1 VALGAPPHAEGD
13 VLALGDEAGTAPEDR
28 SFRPDVEGLRAVAVL
43 LVVLYHAG
51 VAELS
56 GGYVGVDV
64 FFVISGFVITGVLLR
79 ERASTR
85 RTSILSFYAR
95 RFRRIVPAAT
105 VVIIVTVV
113 LSYVLLGVV
122 GGNRSATDGI
132 WAAIFLANFHF
143 ASIGTNYL
151 TEFQAPSPLQN
162 FWSLSVEEQFY
173 VVYPTLF
180 LLVGRARM
188 ALSFRARL
196 AFGLSVV
203 IALSFAA
210 SVFQTSSSP
219 TVAYFSPFTRAWEL
233 ALGALV
239 AAGAPWLRRLPAR
252 VAATMTWVG
261 LGLIALA
268 AVLLNSETPYPGSA
282 VAVPVVGAALVIAG
296 GTVVSRYSAESLL
309 RLWPFRQLGRLSYS
323 LYLWHWPI
331 LILAAESAG
340 ATNLPVTKNLQ
351 WLLVA
356 LGLSIIT
363 YFVIENPIRHSSR
376 LNRNRLLSIG
386 LGIALIAAT
395 LTVGVGEL
403 RVHAAT
409 YTPEAASE
417 SSTKDAASAASV
429 ASLVASAPR
438 IHTLPADLDPPLG
451 VSALGWPWAS
461 ACWANGSQTSVPP
474 CLFGDPHG
482 TRSMVVVGDSH
493 SQMWFYTI
501 NAIAKKAHW
510 QLWYLSKSY
519 CPAAL
524 LQFTKDQ
531 LGGEYSTCDSWHQF
545 VINRINRLDPDVVI
559 VTQENRAP
567 PNNAKPYSNAQWE
580 DGTKAFFQLIR
591 APRAHFVI
599 IGNIPMLP
607 QTGPDCIARHTNDVQ
622 ACSATRAASETPY
635 HQAEAAAV
643 ESFGG
648 RYIDPTPWF
657 CSNVCTP
664 VIGNYD
670 VYFDH
675 YHMMGPYGLYLE
687 GVLAQALQLPA
698 SSDSSKGTVVESGGR
713 PHTKVLK
720 PSNRAVLT
728 GLQALDAS
736 GSSLLY
742 AAASNEKES
751 QVTKV
756 QFRLTGGRLSDSLIA
771 TGSKTEIGWVADWNT
786 TSVPNGRYTLQ
797 SVAYEAGGLSSTSP
811 GVTITVAN

>member
-1 VALGAPPHAEGD
+1 M
-13 VLALGDEAGTAPEDR
+13 
-28 SFRPDVEGLRAVAVL
+28 L

-51 VAELS
+51 VTQLS

-64 FFVISGFVITGVLLR
+64 FFVISGFVITGLLLR
-79 ERASTR
+79 ERTSTG

-113 LSYVLLGVV
+113 LSYKLLGVV

-196 AFGLSVV
+196 VFGLSVA

-219 TVAYFSPFTRAWEL
+219 TVAYFSPLTRAWEL

-239 AAGAPWLRRLPAR
+239 AAGAPWLLRLPER
-252 VAATMTWVG
+252 LAATMAWVG

-268 AVLLNSETPYPGSA
+268 AVAFNSQTPYPGSA
-282 VAVPVVGAALVIAG
+282 VAIPVVGAALVIAG
-296 GTVVSRYSAESLL
+296 GTVVSRFGAESLL

-331 LILAAESAG
+331 LVLAAQSAG
-340 ATNLPVTKNLQ
+340 ATSLPVAKNLQ

-363 YFVIENPIRHSSR
+363 YFVIENPVRHSSR
-376 LNRNRLLSIG
+376 LSRNRLLSIG
-386 LGIALIAAT
+386 VGSALIAVT
-395 LTVGVGEL
+395 LAVSVGEM
-403 RVHAAT
+403 RVHAVT
-409 YTPEAASE
+409 YAPEAASVP
-417 SSTKDAASAASV
+417 STKGTAGATSV
-429 ASLVASAPR
+429 AALVASAPE

-451 VSALGWPWAS
+451 ASAVGWPSNS
-461 ACWANGSQTSVPP
+461 ACWANSSQTSVPP

-482 TRSMVVVGDSH
+482 TRAMVVVGDSH

-501 NAIAKKAHW
+501 DAIAKKSHW
-510 QLWYLSKSY
+510 KLWYLAKSY

-524 LQFTKDQ
+524 LPFTKDQ
-531 LGGEYSTCDSWHQF
+531 LGGEYGACDSWHQF
-545 VINRINRLDPDVVI
+545 VINRINHLDPNLVI
-559 VTQENRAP
+559 VSQEGRAP
-567 PNNAKPYSNAQWE
+567 PNNAKPYSNSQWE

-622 ACSATRAASETPY
+622 ACTATRAAAETPY

-664 VIGNYD
+664 VIGQYD
-670 VYFDH
+670 VYYDH
-675 YHMMGPYGLYLE
+675 YHMMGSYGLYLE

-698 SSDSSKGTVVESGGR
+698 SGDSSKGSVVETGSPPR
-713 PHTKVLK
+713 TTLLK
-720 PSNRAVLT
+720 PSHGAVLT
-728 GLQALDAS
+728 GSQWLVAS
-736 GSSLLY
+736 ASSVVF
-742 AAASNEKES
+742 AAASNEKEW
-751 QVTKV
+751 QVDKV
-756 QFRLTGGRLSDSLIA
+756 QFRLTGGGLHDALVA
-771 TGSKTEIGWVADWNT
+771 TADQTKFGWLAGWDT
-786 TSVPNGRYTLQ
+786 TSVPNGTYTLQ
-797 SVAYEAGGLSSTSP
+797 SVAVEAGGLRSTSR

>member
-1 VALGAPPHAEGD
+1 M
-13 VLALGDEAGTAPEDR
+13 
-28 SFRPDVEGLRAVAVL
+28 L

-51 VAELS
+51 VAQLS

-64 FFVISGFVITGVLLR
+64 FFVISGFVITGLLLR

-95 RFRRIVPAAT
+95 RCRRIIPAAT

-113 LSYVLLGVV
+113 LSYMLLGVV

-132 WAAIFLANFHF
+132 WAAIFLSNFHF

-180 LLVGRARM
+180 LLVARAR
-188 ALSFRARL
+188 LGVSFRARL
-196 AFGLSVV
+196 AFGLSVA
-203 IALSFAA
+203 IAVSFAV
-210 SVFQTSSSP
+210 SVLQTSSSP

-239 AAGAPWLRRLPAR
+239 AAGAPWLLRLPAR
-252 VAATMTWVG
+252 LAATMTWVG

-268 AVLLNSETPYPGSA
+268 AVSFNSQTPYPGSA
-282 VAVPVVGAALVIAG
+282 VAVPVVGAALVIGG
-296 GTVVSRYSAESLL
+296 GTVVSRHGAESLL

-331 LILAAESAG
+331 LILAAQSAG
-340 ATNLPVTKNLQ
+340 ATSLPVTKNLQ

-363 YFVIENPIRHSSR
+363 YFAIENPIRHSAS
-376 LNRNRLLSIG
+376 LSRNRLLSIG

-395 LTVGVGEL
+395 LTVGAVEL

-409 YTPEAASE
+409 YTPEAASAP
-417 SSTKDAASAASV
+417 STKETASAASV
-429 ASLVASAPR
+429 ASLVASAPK
-438 IHTLPADLDPPLG
+438 IHTLPANLDPPLG
-451 VSALGWPWAS
+451 VSVLGYPWPS
-461 ACWANGSQTSVPP
+461 ACWANPSQTSVPP

-493 SQMWFYTI
+493 AQMWFYTI

-510 QLWYLSKSY
+510 RLWYLAKSS

-524 LQFTKDQ
+524 LPFTKDQ
-531 LGGEYSTCDSWHQF
+531 YGGEYSACDSWHQF
-545 VINRINRLDPDVVI
+545 VINRINHLDPDLVI
-559 VTQENRAP
+559 VSQENRGR
-567 PNNAKPYSNAQWE
+567 PNNGGPYSNSQWE

-591 APRAHFVI
+591 APRAKFVM

-607 QTGPDCIARHTNDVQ
+607 QTGPDCIARHTDDVQ
-622 ACSATRAASETPY
+622 ACSATRTASETPY

-675 YHMMGPYGLYLE
+675 FHMMGPYALHLE
-687 GVLAQALQLPA
+687 GVLAHALQLPP
-698 SSDSSKGTVVESGGR
+698 SSDGSNGSAVAAGSPPT
-713 PHTKVLK
+713 TKMLA
-720 PSNRAVLT
+720 PSNGEVLT
-728 GLQALDAS
+728 GDQGLDATA
-736 GSSLLY
+736 SSLQY
-742 AAASNEKES
+742 TAASNTSEW

-756 QFRLTGGRLSDSLIA
+756 EFRLTGGSLHDSLIA
-771 TGSKTEIGWVADWNT
+771 TATRSSVGWAARWNT
-786 TSVPNGRYTLQ
+786 TTVPNGRYTLQ
-797 SVAYEAGGLSSTSP
+797 SVAYDAVGDSGRSADVV
-811 GVTITVAN
+811 VTVKN

>member
-1 VALGAPPHAEGD
+1 
-13 VLALGDEAGTAPEDR
+13 
-28 SFRPDVEGLRAVAVL
+28 VL

-51 VAELS
+51 VAHLT

-64 FFVISGFVITGVLLR
+64 FFVISGFVITGLLLR
-79 ERASTR
+79 ERAGTS

-95 RFRRIVPAAT
+95 RSRRIIPAAT
-105 VVIIVTVV
+105 VAIIATVV
-113 LSYVLLGVV
+113 LSYLLLGVV

-180 LLVGRARM
+180 LLVGKARM
-188 ALSFRARL
+188 AVSFRARL
-196 AFGLSVV
+196 AFGLCVAIV
-203 IALSFAA
+203 ASFAV
-210 SVFQTSSSP
+210 SVLQTSSSP
-219 TVAYFSPFTRAWEL
+219 TVAYFSPFARAWEL

-239 AAGAPWLRRLPAR
+239 AAGGPWLSRLPAR
-252 VAATMTWVG
+252 LAATMTWVG
-261 LGLIALA
+261 LGLIAVA
-268 AVLLNSETPYPGSA
+268 AVAFNAHTPYPGSA

-296 GTVVSRYSAESLL
+296 GTVASRYGAESLL

-331 LILAAESAG
+331 LILAAQNAG
-340 ATNLPVTKNLQ
+340 ATSLPVTRNLL

-363 YFVIENPIRHSSR
+363 YFAIENPIRHSAP

-395 LTVGVGEL
+395 LTVGAVE
-403 RVHAAT
+403 RSVHAAPAA
-409 YTPEAASE
+409 PEAASAT
-417 SSTKDAASAASV
+417 STKGTASAAAV
-429 ASLVASAPR
+429 ASLVASAPK
-438 IHTLPADLDPPLG
+438 IHTLPANLDPPLG
-451 VSALGWPWAS
+451 VSVLGWPYAS
-461 ACWANGSQTSVPP
+461 ACWPGPSGTSAPP

-510 QLWYLSKSY
+510 KLWYLSKSY

-524 LQFTKDQ
+524 LPFTKDQ
-531 LGGEYSTCDSWHQF
+531 LGHEYTTCNTWHQF
-545 VINRINRLDPDVVI
+545 VINRINHLDPDMVV
-559 VTQENRAP
+559 VTQEGRGP
-567 PNNAKPYSNAQWE
+567 PHNAKPYSNSQWE
-580 DGTKAFFQLIR
+580 DGTEAFFQLIR
-591 APRAHFVI
+591 APKAKFVI
-599 IGNIPMLP
+599 IGNIPQLP

-622 ACSATRAASETPY
+622 LCSATRSASKTPY

-643 ESFGG
+643 ESVGG

-657 CSNVCTP
+657 CSKVCTP

-675 YHMMGPYGLYLE
+675 FHMMGPYALHLE

-698 SSDSSKGTVVESGGR
+698 SSDSSKGSEETANP
-713 PHTKVLK
+713 PHTKVWK
-720 PSNRAVLT
+720 PSKGAVVT
-728 GLQALDAS
+728 GLQLLDAS
-736 GSSLLY
+736 GSSVLY
-742 AAASNEKES
+742 AAASNNREE

-756 QFRLTGGRLSDSLIA
+756 QFRLTGGGLHDALIG
-771 TGSKTEIGWVADWNT
+771 TGTKTEYGWVAGWRT
-786 TSVPNGRYTLQ
+786 TSVPNGRYTLH
-797 SVAYEAGGLSSTSP
+797 SVAYEADGLSATSP